1 MSQVPYLQLLSK
13 PKSCLLVI
21 LIVLLGVET
30 SFAVGKTELIEGKTQ
45 SEMKDVQI
53 SDFDLLPD
61 GNSFPFWDD
70 QTKYLKIL
78 HVAQKNPKAS
88 DDNPG
93 TLERP
98 FKTINAAAKVL
109 QPGEKVIVHEGVYRE
124 CVRPLKG
131 GIGIDRMIAYEAA
144 KGEKVIVKGS
154 EIWKPRLLP
163 STGWNMRGDNKN
175 GNIQMADIPED
186 LFKAYNPFSIRN
198 AYHYL
203 TVYGQPND
211 PEWMSRAMLFRGSV
225 YINGV
230 PLKQV
235 YKINELSKTDSAFW
249 VEDPGFRL
257 HLRLPKGIDPNKD
270 LIEITSR
277 EQIFAPKE
285 YGLGYIKVSG
295 FIFEHAG
302 DGLPVPQRAAVSTM
316 RGHHWIVENNVI
328 NQVHACG
335 LDIGLQSW
343 DAAKQE
349 ISGYHIIRHNTIRNA
364 GICGLAGAMYA
375 DNSLIEDNLIEK
387 IGSLDLERMWECAGI
402 KFHVC
407 KNVMVRGNIIRN
419 INHASGLWFDS
430 SSSNCRVVNNVF
442 ADICTLGAG
451 IYMEMDYEQNLIDH
465 NILWDIRNDVT
476 PKEYLPPFVHGAGIR
491 VDCNDKLIIAHNF
504 FGKVKLYAV
513 CINLVQSARK
523 QDERTGICYNNKV
536 VNNIFYD
543 TPNRVY
549 LAAKHENMID
559 GNLYDKK
566 NEGYSFILLYPQP
579 STVQNLTG
587 WQEFFSLDKHSAE
600 ANIKAEF
607 DFNTNQLEF
616 TAEGKI
622 PEWQMLKEIMKGKI
636 TSVNPGPF
644 TAEPSQ
650 KSQQMLI
657 IKQKFPLELK

>member
-1 MSQVPYLQLLSK
+1 MNQYISK
-13 PKSCLLVI
+13 HIFSFKKI
-21 LIVLLGVET
+21 LILLIVVLITNITKET
-30 SFAVGKTELIEGKTQ
+30 YAVKKGSASNNKSSNENA
-45 SEMKDVQI
+45 I
-53 SDFDLLPD
+53 SLKDFDLLPD
-61 GNSFPFWDD
+61 GKTFPFWDD
-70 QTKYLKIL
+70 QTKYSKTL
-78 HVAQKNPKAS
+78 HVAQKNPNAS

-93 TLERP
+93 TPNRP
-98 FKTINAAAKVL
+98 FKTINAAAIVL

-124 CVRPLKG
+124 CVHPLRG
-131 GIGIDRMIAYEAA
+131 GSANDKMIAYEAA
-144 KGEKVIVKGS
+144 KGEKVVVKGS
-154 EIWKPRLLP
+154 EIWKPDLRP
-163 STGWNMRGDNKN
+163 SSGWNMRGNNKN
-175 GNIQMADIPED
+175 GDIQMADIPEE

-211 PEWMSRAMLFRGSV
+211 PLWMERAMLYRGSV
-225 YINGV
+225 YLNGV

-249 VEDPGFRL
+249 VEDPGMRL
-257 HLRLPKGIDPNKD
+257 HLRLPKGFDTNKD
-270 LIEITSR
+270 QIEITSR

-285 YGLGYIKVSG
+285 YGLGYIRVSG
-295 FIFEHAG
+295 FTFEHAG

-316 RGHHWIVENNVI
+316 RGHHWIVENNTI

-387 IGSLDLERMWECAGI
+387 IGSLDLERMWECAAI

-407 KNVMVRGNIIRN
+407 NNVMVRRNIIRN

-430 SSSNCRVVNNVF
+430 GSANCRITNNVF

-465 NILWDIRNDVT
+465 NILWDIRNDFM
-476 PKEYLPPFVHGAGIR
+476 PKEYLPPFVNGVGIR

-504 FGKVKLYAV
+504 FGKIKLYAV

-523 QDERTGICYNNKV
+523 QDDRTGICYNNKV

-543 TPNRVY
+543 TPNRIY
-549 LAAKHENMID
+549 LAAQHENIID

-579 STVQNLTG
+579 STIQNLTG
-587 WQEFFSLDKHSAE
+587 WQGFFNLDKHSAE
-600 ANIKAEF
+600 AAIKADF
-607 DFNTNQLEF
+607 DYTTNQLEV
-616 TAEGKI
+616 TAEGKL
-622 PEWQMLKEIMKGKI
+622 PEWQMIKEIMNGKI
-636 TSVNPGPF
+636 TSLNPGPF

-650 KSQQMLI
+650 KSAQMLM

>member
-1 MSQVPYLQLLSK
+1 MNQITLSFLKVPILVI
-13 PKSCLLVI
+13 VI
-21 LIVLLGVET
+21 LILNITKET
-30 SFAVGKTELIEGKTQ
+30 FAGEIERTSNKKLNTDRKESNTLSAKG
-45 SEMKDVQI
+45 
-53 SDFDLLPD
+53 FDLLPD
-61 GNSFPFWDD
+61 GNTFPFWDD
-70 QTKYLKIL
+70 QTKYSKVL

-88 DDNPG
+88 DENPG
-93 TLERP
+93 TFEKP
-98 FKTINAAAKVL
+98 FKTINAAARVL

-124 CVRPLKG
+124 CVRPLRG
-131 GIGIDRMIAYEAA
+131 GTANNKMIAYEEAT
-144 KGEKVIVKGS
+144 GEKVVIKGS
-154 EIWKPRLLP
+154 EIWKPNLVP
-163 STGWNMRGDNKN
+163 SSGWRMN
-175 GNIQMADIPED
+175 GSSSDVKIMMADMPEE

-211 PEWMSRAMLFRGSV
+211 PDWMERAMLFRGSV
-225 YINGV
+225 YLNGE

-235 YKINELSKTDSAFW
+235 YKINELSKNDSAFW
-249 VEDPGFRL
+249 VEDPGLRL
-257 HLRLPKGIDPNKD
+257 HLRLPKDTDVPNN
-270 LIEITSR
+270 LIEITTR

-285 YGLGYIKVSG
+285 YGLGYIRVSG
-295 FIFEHAG
+295 FTFEHTG

-316 RGHHWIVENNVI
+316 RGHHWIIENNII

-343 DAAKQE
+343 EAAKQE
-349 ISGYHIIRHNTIRNA
+349 ISGYHIIRHNIIRNA
-364 GICGLAGAMYA
+364 GICGIAGAMYA
-375 DNSLIEDNLIEK
+375 DNSLIEDNLIER
-387 IGSLDLERMWECAGI
+387 IGSLDLERMYECAGI

-407 KNVMVRGNIIRN
+407 NNVMVRRNIIRN
-419 INHASGLWFDS
+419 INHAAGIWFDS
-430 SSSNCRVVNNVF
+430 SSSNCRIVNNVF
-442 ADICTLGAG
+442 ADICTLTAG

-476 PKEYLPPFVHGAGIR
+476 PKGWEPPYVHGAGIR

-523 QDERTGICYNNKV
+523 QDERTGICFNNKV

-543 TPNRVY
+543 TPNRIY
-549 LAAKHENMID
+549 LAAQRENIID

-566 NEGYSFILLYPQP
+566 NEGYSFILLHPQP

-587 WQEFFSLDKHSAE
+587 WQDFFGLDKHSTE
-600 ANIKAEF
+600 TMIKADF
-607 DFNTNQLEF
+607 DVTTNQLEI
-616 TAEGKI
+616 TAEGKL
-622 PEWQMLKEIMKGKI
+622 PEWQTIKDLMNGKI
-636 TSVNPGPF
+636 TSQNPGPF

-650 KSQQMLI
+650 KSSQMLN